1 MLRSIGRQRSR
12 SMTRRNTIFTPS
24 RSYLY
29 DISITGSLVKMEVNT
44 KHWESHFSKGF
55 STGLYRSTRTSTSKH
70 PAFEDGCSSA
80 RKIVAV
86 NTPTDKR
93 SIISCAFWKGPCVY
107 YPALEKKKKTQKN
120 VWVMSSLWPSTPFFS
135 CCILPGLPHLQ
146 ELRASLTI
154 THPQITGRARTQS
167 VPLPVSFWWVLFELC
182 PTIQTRDTHRDSRAS
197 LVCLSE

>member
-107 YPALEKKKKTQKN
+107 YPALEKKKKNPKKRVSN
-120 VWVMSSLWPSTPFFS
+120 VF
-135 CCILPGLPHLQ
+135 
-146 ELRASLTI
+146 SLTLDPLFQLLH
-154 THPQITGRARTQS
+154 TSRTTSLARTEGIAHNNTSSDHREGKDSISSTASFLLVSVVWTLSHNPNTRYPQRLQS
-167 VPLPVSFWWVLFELC
+167 
-182 PTIQTRDTHRDSRAS
+182 
-197 LVCLSE
+197 